1 MFEIDLYRLC
11 LLGLFRFLRLACVL
25 GFLGRI
31 GLVFIFISGAIAGV
45 LLILDVLTFVLVF
58 IFVFVLRVLILILR
72 LFFSCFGG
80 LLIFTLGGNGR
91 SRFCRQSEPVY
102 AARNLKFV

>member
-11 LLGLFRFLRLACVL
+11 LLGLFRFLRLVCVL

-58 IFVFVLRVLILILR
+58 IFVLRVLILILR
-72 LFFSCFGG
+72 LFFSCFWG

-91 SRFCRQSEPVY
+91 CRFCRQSEPVY
-102 AARNLKFV
+102 AARNLKFVA